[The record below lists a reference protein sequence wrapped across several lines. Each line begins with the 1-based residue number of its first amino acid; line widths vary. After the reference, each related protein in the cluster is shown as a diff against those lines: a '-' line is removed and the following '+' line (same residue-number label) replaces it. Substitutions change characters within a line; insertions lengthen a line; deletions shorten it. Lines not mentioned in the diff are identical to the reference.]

1 MGSASK
7 IILIGATSLIVGIYA
22 VSLKKVQT
30 NDINTALVEMKRVQF
45 ERVQAAAIRTAIDK
59 FISNPY
65 LGLYDIPP
73 LTRPQLGSDAS
84 FTYSFTG
91 TNPGVSSN
99 LQVTV
104 YQRNQ
109 YNTLVPRTITAT
121 VTNISSGGVK
131 QGPRRIHRGTWQV
144 TKYYVNR
151 ES

>member
-59 FISNPY
+59 FISAPY
-65 LGLYDIPP
+65 YGSYDISSS
-73 LTRPQLGSDAS
+73 RFQLGNDTT

-91 TNPGVSSN
+91 TDPGVSSS

-109 YNTLVPRTITAT
+109 YNVFVPRIITAT
-121 VTNISSGGVK
+121 VTNTSSGGVK

>member
-59 FISNPY
+59 FISAPY
-65 LGLYDIPP
+65 YGSYDISSS
-73 LTRPQLGSDAS
+73 RFQLGSDTT

-99 LQVTV
+99 LQITV
-104 YQRNQ
+104 YQRDQN
-109 YNTLVPRTITAT
+109 NVLVPRVITAT
-121 VTNISSGGVK
+121 VENTNGSGVK
-131 QGPRRIHRGTWQV
+131 QGPRKMHRAKWQV
-144 TKYYVNR
+144 SSYYVQR
-151 ES
+151 EH